1 MQEII
6 KKWNEANISYAEFQ
20 FSCGGDSMNDTSLS
34 FYDVDG
40 NVVDESGNLESYF
53 EDEVYKNVQF
63 YEASDGHYIGESGCV
78 RIELSDEGDEFYYTK
93 SAEAEWSENKSGE
106 VLVPITDEEFKI
118 LDEYIL
124 GMANSNWNGASVD
137 YKKDFILTD
146 ELEVAIKDLQDKFE
160 NHSYDFQPETGGEVE
175 DESHRFNTTNEDTM
189 QMEFVYVDGVRHL
202 KLFVECNCIEYTD
215 SED

>member
-63 YEASDGHYIGESGCV
+63 YEASDGHYIGESGYV

-160 NHSYDFQPETGGEVE
+160 NHSYDFQPETKGEVE

-189 QMEFVYVDGVRHL
+189 QMEFVYVDDVRHL

>member
-124 GMANSNWNGASVD
+124 GMANSSWNGANVD

-146 ELEVAIKDLQDKFE
+146 ELEVAIKDLQDKLE
-160 NHSYDFQPETGGEVE
+160 NHSYDFQPETKGEVE
-175 DESHRFNTTNEDTM
+175 DESHRFNTTNEDM

>member
-63 YEASDGHYIGESGCV
+63 YEASDGHYIGESGYV

-146 ELEVAIKDLQDKFE
+146 ELEVAIKDLQEKFE
-160 NHSYDFQPETGGEVE
+160 NHSYDFQPETKGEVE

-189 QMEFVYVDGVRHL
+189 QMEFVYVDDVRHL

>member
-124 GMANSNWNGASVD
+124 GMANSSWNGASVD

-146 ELEVAIKDLQDKFE
+146 ELEVAIKDLQDKLE
-160 NHSYDFQPETGGEVE
+160 NHSYDFQPETKGEVE
-175 DESHRFNTTNEDTM
+175 DESHRFNTTNEDM

>member
-63 YEASDGHYIGESGCV
+63 YEASDGHYIGESGYV

-146 ELEVAIKDLQDKFE
+146 ELEVAIKDLQEKFE
-160 NHSYDFQPETGGEVE
+160 NHSYDFQPETRGEVE

-189 QMEFVYVDGVRHL
+189 QMEFVYVDDVRHL

>member
-63 YEASDGHYIGESGCV
+63 YEASDGHYIGESGYV

-160 NHSYDFQPETGGEVE
+160 NHSYDFQPETKGEVE

>member
-20 FSCGGDSMNDTSLS
+20 FSCGGDSMNYTSLS

-63 YEASDGHYIGESGCV
+63 YEASDGHYIGESGYV

-189 QMEFVYVDGVRHL
+189 QMEFVYVDDVRHL

>member
-63 YEASDGHYIGESGCV
+63 YEASDGHYIGESGYV

-175 DESHRFNTTNEDTM
+175 DESHRFNTTNEDM

>member
-63 YEASDGHYIGESGCV
+63 YEASDGHYIGESGYV

-124 GMANSNWNGASVD
+124 GMANSSWNGASVD

-146 ELEVAIKDLQDKFE
+146 ELEVAIKDLQEKFE
-160 NHSYDFQPETGGEVE
+160 NHSYDFQPETRGEVE

-189 QMEFVYVDGVRHL
+189 QMEFVYVDDVRHL

>member
-63 YEASDGHYIGESGCV
+63 YEASDGHYIGESGYV

-189 QMEFVYVDGVRHL
+189 QMEFVYVDDVRHL

>member
-124 GMANSNWNGASVD
+124 GMANSSWNGASVD

-146 ELEVAIKDLQDKFE
+146 ELEVAIKDLQEKFE
-160 NHSYDFQPETGGEVE
+160 NHSYDFQPETRGEVE
-175 DESHRFNTTNEDTM
+175 DESHRFNTTNE
-189 QMEFVYVDGVRHL
+189 MEFVYVDGVRHL

>member
-63 YEASDGHYIGESGCV
+63 YEASDGHYIGESGYV

-124 GMANSNWNGASVD
+124 GMANSSWNGASVD

-146 ELEVAIKDLQDKFE
+146 ELEVAIKDLQEKFE
-160 NHSYDFQPETGGEVE
+160 NHSYDFQPETKGEVE

-189 QMEFVYVDGVRHL
+189 QMEFVYVDDVRHL

>member
-63 YEASDGHYIGESGCV
+63 YEASDGHYIGESGYV

>member
-124 GMANSNWNGASVD
+124 GMANSSWNGASVD

-160 NHSYDFQPETGGEVE
+160 NHSYDFQPETRGEVE
-175 DESHRFNTTNEDTM
+175 DESHRFNTTNE
-189 QMEFVYVDGVRHL
+189 MEFVYVDGVRHL

>member
-124 GMANSNWNGASVD
+124 GMANSSWNGASVD

-160 NHSYDFQPETGGEVE
+160 NHSYDFQPETKGEVE

>member
-63 YEASDGHYIGESGCV
+63 YEASDGHYIGESGYV

-124 GMANSNWNGASVD
+124 GMANSSWNGASVD
-137 YKKDFILTD
+137 HKKDFILTD
-146 ELEVAIKDLQDKFE
+146 ELEVAIKDLQEKFE

-189 QMEFVYVDGVRHL
+189 QMEFVYVDDVRHL

>member
-1 MQEII
+1 
-6 KKWNEANISYAEFQ
+6 
-20 FSCGGDSMNDTSLS
+20 
-34 FYDVDG
+34 VDG
-40 NVVDESGNLESYF
+40 NGVDESGNLESYF

-63 YEASDGHYIGESGCV
+63 YEASDGHYIGESGYV

-189 QMEFVYVDGVRHL
+189 QMEFVYVDDVRHL

>member
-124 GMANSNWNGASVD
+124 GMANSSWNGASVD

-160 NHSYDFQPETGGEVE
+160 NHSYDFQPETRGEVE
-175 DESHRFNTTNEDTM
+175 DDSHRFNTTNEDTM

>member
-78 RIELSDEGDEFYYTK
+78 RIELSDEGDDFYYTK
-93 SAEAEWSENKSGE
+93 SAEAEWSESKSGE

-124 GMANSNWNGASVD
+124 GMANSSWNGASVD

-146 ELEVAIKDLQDKFE
+146 ELEVAIKDLQEKFE
-160 NHSYDFQPETGGEVE
+160 NHSYDFQPETRGEVE
-175 DESHRFNTTNEDTM
+175 DESHRFNTTNE
-189 QMEFVYVDGVRHL
+189 MEFVYVDGVRHL

>member
-189 QMEFVYVDGVRHL
+189 QMEFVYVDDVRHL